1 MADRAFAICDCLMW
15 PSTSSGLLG
24 LSRHETVGKAE
35 TPHCARFGD
44 GLWHARNNRSI
55 REKPLQTIT
64 SEASLRQSEGST
76 PRRHGRESEFS
87 PTLILSMHH
96 APRYHRQRAFG
107 RRGDGTLASLLRC
120 SHRRLRLIPLLLTP
134 AIRCRFASCRE

>member
-1 MADRAFAICDCLMW
+1 MADRAFAICDCLMR

-24 LSRHETVGKAE
+24 LSRPETVGKAE
-35 TPHCARFGD
+35 TPHYARFGD

-55 REKPLQTIT
+55 RKKAPQTAT
-64 SEASLRQSEGST
+64 SGAALGQGDGRT

-96 APRYHRQRAFG
+96 APRYHRQRTFG

-134 AIRCRFASCRE
+134 MIPSRFASCRE